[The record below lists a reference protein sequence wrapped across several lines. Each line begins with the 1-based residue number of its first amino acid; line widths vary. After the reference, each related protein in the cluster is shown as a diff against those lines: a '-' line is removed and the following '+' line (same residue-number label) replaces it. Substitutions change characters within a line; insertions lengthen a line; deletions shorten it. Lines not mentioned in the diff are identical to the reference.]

1 MEITKIALG
10 LSVLGSI
17 ISVMTLVLNRR
28 DKAVSE
34 TKENNYEL
42 IKYQVSEIK
51 EDVKEILSKLDKFD
65 EDIDKRIEK
74 AIKLHVELYHHKGG
88 V

>member
-1 MEITKIALG
+1 M
-10 LSVLGSI
+10 LGSV
-17 ISVMTLVLNRR
+17 ISVTTFVLNRR
-28 DKAVSE
+28 DKAISD

-51 EDVKEILSKLDKFD
+51 GDVKEILSKLDRFD
-65 EDIDKRIEK
+65 EETDKRIEK
-74 AIKLHVELYHHKGG
+74 AVQLHVELYHHKGE

>member
-1 MEITKIALG
+1 MELTIALG
-10 LSVLGSI
+10 LSVLGSV
-17 ISVMTLVLNRR
+17 ISVTTFALNRR
-28 DKAVSE
+28 DKAISD

-51 EDVKEILSKLDKFD
+51 DDVKSILNKLDRYD
-65 EDIDKRIEK
+65 EDIDDRIEK
-74 AIKLHVELYHHKGG
+74 ALKLHIQLYHGKGE

>member
-1 MEITKIALG
+1 M
-10 LSVLGSI
+10 LGSV
-17 ISVMTLVLNRR
+17 ISVTTFVLNRR
-28 DKAVSE
+28 DKAISD

-51 EDVKEILSKLDKFD
+51 EDVKTILNKLDRFD
-65 EDIDKRIEK
+65 EDIDNRIEK
-74 AIKLHVELYHHKGG
+74 AVQIHVELYHHKGG

>member
-1 MEITKIALG
+1 M
-10 LSVLGSI
+10 LGSV
-17 ISVMTLVLNRR
+17 ISVTTFVLDRR
-28 DKAVSE
+28 DKAISD

-65 EDIDKRIEK
+65 EDTDKK
-74 AIKLHVELYHHKGG
+74 IKENVA
-88 V
+88 

>member
-1 MEITKIALG
+1 MEITIALG
-10 LSVLGSI
+10 LSVLGSV
-17 ISVMTLVLNRR
+17 ISVATFVLNRR
-28 DKAVSE
+28 DKAISD

-74 AIKLHVELYHHKGG
+74 AIQLHVELYHHKGG

>member
-1 MEITKIALG
+1 M
-10 LSVLGSI
+10 LGSV
-17 ISVMTLVLNRR
+17 ISVTTFVLNRR
-28 DKAVSE
+28 DKAISD

-51 EDVKEILSKLDKFD
+51 EDVKIILNKLDRFD
-65 EDIDKRIEK
+65 EDTDKKIEK

-88 V
+88 A

>member
-1 MEITKIALG
+1 MEITIALG
-10 LSVLGSI
+10 LSVLGSV
-17 ISVMTLVLNRR
+17 ISVATFVLNRR
-28 DKAVSE
+28 DKAIND

-51 EDVKEILSKLDKFD
+51 EDVKEIIRKLDKFD

-74 AIKLHVELYHHKGG
+74 AIQLHVELYHHKGG

>member
-1 MEITKIALG
+1 M
-10 LSVLGSI
+10 LGSV
-17 ISVMTLVLNRR
+17 ISVTTFVLNRR
-28 DKAVSE
+28 DKAISD

-65 EDIDKRIEK
+65 EDTDKKIEK

-88 V
+88 A

>member
-1 MEITKIALG
+1 M
-10 LSVLGSI
+10 LGSV
-17 ISVMTLVLNRR
+17 ISVTTFVLNRR
-28 DKAVSE
+28 DKAISD

-51 EDVKEILSKLDKFD
+51 EDVKAILNKLDRFD
-65 EDIDKRIEK
+65 EDIDNRIEK
-74 AIKLHVELYHHKGG
+74 AVQIHVELYHHKGG